1 MIILVDLMIK
11 VEILKSKELKVEAL
25 KLHSLLGVL
34 NIERRM
40 IFCILSTS
48 LVQISHCYMCLKL
61 VILVFIP

>member
-1 MIILVDLMIK
+1 MIILVDFMIK

-40 IFCILSTS
+40 L
-48 LVQISHCYMCLKL
+48 
-61 VILVFIP
+61 